1 MRDIYRAKVEAFNCS
16 QCNYSAKTRI
26 AHSGSKG
33 FRVVKARP
41 LTESLSNNACFESF
55 NRSICIVFYF
65 KHPFGSN
72 CFLLLWQILY
82 CPGPIL
88 HVGLDF
94 LQTSLLPL
102 LCIRTI
108 HCLSPCCWFH
118 LSNNIGRSEERR
130 VGEE

>member
-33 FRVVKARP
+33 FRIVKARP

-88 HVGLDF
+88 HVGLD
-94 LQTSLLPL
+94 LLKVL
-102 LCIRTI
+102 K
-108 HCLSPCCWFH
+108 H
-118 LSNNIGRSEERR
+118 LETYLFIKVFYQGVVLNE
-130 VGEE
+130 VLKHFYTT